1 MTNWFNKLPKRTR
14 AIILV
19 AALMTIIFLWYM
31 AIRTAAEQ

>member
-19 AALMTIIFLWYM
+19 AALVVIVFLWYM
-31 AIRTAAEQ
+31 AIRTASL